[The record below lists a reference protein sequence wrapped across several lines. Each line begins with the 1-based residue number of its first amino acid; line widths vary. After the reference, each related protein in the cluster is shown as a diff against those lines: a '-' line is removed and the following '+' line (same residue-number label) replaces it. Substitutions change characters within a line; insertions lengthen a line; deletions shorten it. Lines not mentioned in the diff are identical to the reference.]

1 MTKHIMGGS
10 LKNTRRRR
18 EEGTAAIEFGLLAP
32 LLVSLLLCGLEIGYF
47 TQQTMMVNS
56 AVEAGIAVAAKR
68 GFDSAAITA
77 AILTNAAMPGL
88 EATPAP
94 SLYCGCVV
102 NSAVTSIACD
112 KTCAGSVV
120 PGHYVKVGAQ
130 LKPQS
135 IMPTAILPL
144 PPLITAQSTTR
155 LN

>member
-1 MTKHIMGGS
+1 MTKHIMNDQP
-10 LKNTRRRR
+10 KNAKSCY
-18 EEGTAAIEFGLLAP
+18 EGGTAAIEFGLLAP
-32 LLVSLLLCGLEIGYF
+32 LLVSLLLCSAEIGYF
-47 TQQTMMVNS
+47 IQQRMMVNS

-77 AILTNAAMPGL
+77 AILTNAATPGL

-94 SLYCGCVV
+94 SLFCGCVA
-102 NSAVTSIACD
+102 NNAVKPTPCD
-112 KTCAGSVV
+112 VPCAGKVV

-135 IMPTAILPL
+135 IMPSAILPL
-144 PPLITAQSTTR
+144 PALITAQSTTR